1 MLRYGLWNIF
11 ENYKEV
17 VLITELIVS
26 ISMRSLDLD
35 VVIHSSY
42 ECLDLLTLSRLDLF
56 YSTAL

>member
-17 VLITELIVS
+17 VLITELSVS
-26 ISMRSLDLD
+26 ISMRSLGLD
-35 VVIHSSY
+35 VVIRSSY

>member
-26 ISMRSLDLD
+26 ISMRSLGID

-42 ECLDLLTLSRLDLF
+42 ERLDLLTLPRIDLF